1 MNSKF
6 EIFEDALIVFGV
18 ALSVDMIK
26 SILGIILLVI
36 QICLI
41 LYKGIRLAYKH
52 AKDKNYQ
59 EVIKAIDD
67 SGWQNKK
74 DLFDRG
80 LVCVILKLWHVWFL

>member
-6 EIFEDALIVFGV
+6 EIFEDALIVFWV

-67 SGWQNKK
+67 MTK
-74 DLFDRG
+74 DIQEQIDKTG
-80 LVCVILKLWHVWFL
+80 EDGKSNDSK